1 MNSLVVVAV
10 YLGAFAVAVLL
21 LFELRNLA
29 WYWHAASVAV
39 ALAVGVMP
47 PLEQFS
53 GPAYD
58 LAVGSVFIILMVWGI
73 GAPLFHHSADHNHAH
88 AHTPHR

>member
-1 MNSLVVVAV
+1 MSSLIVVAV
-10 YLGAFAVAVLL
+10 YLGALAIAILL

-39 ALAVGVMP
+39 ALAIGVMP
-47 PLEQFS
+47 PLEHFV

-58 LAVGSVFIILMVWGI
+58 LAVGAIFIVLMVWGL
-73 GAPLFHHSADHNHAH
+73 GAPLFHHSPDHAH
-88 AHTPHR
+88 AHSHHH